1 MGAARMAR
9 PENYRLGLVLTV
21 SGVLVFS
28 PDGLM
33 LRLIGADGLTL
44 TAWRGGLAGLVIL
57 LGSAL
62 FYGRRVWPVMRTGGW
77 IGLLI
82 VALNAVSMY
91 AFNMAITSTSV
102 ANVLV
107 ILAIVPLLTAIMA
120 RAFLGER
127 LKSDTAVAIA
137 FAILGVL
144 IVAAGATGGGE
155 MYGLLYAILNAV
167 AIAGF
172 FVAARHLTGQSAI
185 PFVGAGY
192 LVAGLAT
199 LPFATTSDLTVAQFG
214 LLLANGL
221 VLQPLA
227 IALISMGP
235 RYLPAPEVAL
245 ITLLEAILGPLFV
258 WLVLGED
265 PGAYTLVGGAI
276 IILTLSIHSVLR
288 LARFGRR
295 SPRVEQ

>member
-1 MGAARMAR
+1 MAKH
-9 PENYRLGLVLTV
+9 ENYRLGLLLTV

-33 LRLIGADGLTL
+33 LRLIGADGPTL
-44 TAWRGGLAGLVIL
+44 TAWRGSLAGIVIL

-62 FYGRRVWPVMRTGGW
+62 FYGRNVWPVMRTGGW
-77 IGLLI
+77 IGLLL
-82 VALNAVSMY
+82 VALNAVAMF

-107 ILAIVPLLTAIMA
+107 IFAIVPLLTAILA
-120 RAFLGER
+120 RAFLRER
-127 LKSDTAVAIA
+127 LKSDTAAAIP
-137 FAILGVL
+137 FAVLGVL

-155 MYGLLYAILNAV
+155 LRGLFYAILNAV
-167 AIAGF
+167 AMAGF
-172 FVAARHLTGQSAI
+172 FVAARHLRGQSAI

-192 LVAGLAT
+192 LVAGIAT
-199 LPFATTSDLTVAQFG
+199 LPFASTSDLTVVQFG

-245 ITLLEAILGPLFV
+245 ITLLEAILGPLIV
-258 WLVLGED
+258 WLVLAED

-276 IILTLSIHSVLR
+276 IILTLSVHSALR

-295 SPRVEQ
+295 LPGAEQ